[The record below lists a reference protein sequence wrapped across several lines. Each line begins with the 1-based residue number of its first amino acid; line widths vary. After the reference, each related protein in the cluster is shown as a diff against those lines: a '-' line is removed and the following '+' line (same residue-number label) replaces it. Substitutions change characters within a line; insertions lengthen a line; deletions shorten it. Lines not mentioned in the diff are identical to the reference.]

1 MKIPLISR
9 LIDHWVELVQR
20 LRFVVIALALAICG
34 YSIYFIINH
43 IGMSTDTKDML
54 SEDLSWR
61 QLDIEYERVFTE
73 TLDNVVI
80 VVEAS
85 TPDAARASALT
96 LYQALLTDP
105 VLLNDI
111 YYPAAL
117 PFFQQ
122 SAFLFMEETELY
134 DLADQLAA
142 IQPFIGILLEDKTLR
157 GLFSML
163 SDALQAIEDGE
174 EIDLDPLL
182 LEINRALESQQYQVS
197 WQRLISADT
206 VSKDV
211 YREFIIAQTLE
222 APGEFLPGQAAINRI
237 NKTIDRLQLENEQTR
252 IRLTGPT
259 ALAYEELK
267 SVSEANII
275 AIAASL
281 VMVTV
286 ILMFGLSSI
295 WLFFASLVTLI
306 MGLIT
311 TTAFAAATVGTL
323 NLISV
328 AFAVLYIGLGIDFAI
343 HLGLRYRE
351 ESILTTDNSRA
362 LSIAFR
368 QMFRSLFLCA
378 LTTAIGFYS
387 FMPTDYQGVAE
398 LGWIAGSGMFISL
411 LYTFT
416 LLPALLSLRQYR
428 ALHDRRP
435 AHEHPVLQRLSQ
447 LPYRYPKH
455 ISLASLVLVVITLAT
470 VKQIGF
476 DSNTLNL
483 QDPENES
490 VQTYQDLL
498 ADSETSPWFVVLITT
513 DRAEAEEHIRNIKK
527 LDIVD
532 RVIWSDDLVPA
543 NQEDKLFIVDDL
555 NLMLG
560 ELDDYPQPEVIK
572 HNQRVSAVNALL
584 SKLSAL
590 ENIDS
595 AQVRLL
601 KANLQNLTGNM
612 QSDQLEDLEQRLL
625 VHLDGS
631 IDSLAKALTADSID
645 TSDIPQQVLSRWFKQ
660 DYYKLEIYP
669 ADDLSDNDAM
679 IRFVRE
685 LQDYNDKII
694 GAPVI
699 NVEAGEAVIT
709 AFKSAIIYALIA
721 ISLLL
726 FLLIK
731 VKLDALL
738 ILISVIIGGI
748 FTLTFMLLLGLPFN
762 FANIIGLPL
771 LLGIGVDSGIHIA
784 NRFRHEHS
792 NGGNIFMTS
801 ASRGVFVS
809 SMTTVCSI
817 GNLAFSAHTGTATMG
832 ILLTVGLIAMMVS
845 TMIVLPA
852 FLIWHSRNAGQ

>member
-20 LRFVVIALALAICG
+20 LRVVVISVALVTCG
-34 YSIYFIINH
+34 FSIYFIINH

-80 VVEAS
+80 VVES
-85 TPDAARASALT
+85 NTPDEARASALT
-96 LYQALLTDP
+96 LYQALLIDP
-105 VLLNDI
+105 LLLNDI

-122 SAFLFMEETELY
+122 SAFLFMDETELY

-142 IQPFIGILLEDKTLR
+142 IQPFIGTLLEDKTLR

-182 LEINRALESQQYQVS
+182 VEINQALASDQHRVS

-206 VSKDV
+206 ASKDV
-211 YREFIIAQTLE
+211 YREFIIAQTRE
-222 APGEFLPGQAAINRI
+222 APDEFLPGQAAINQI
-237 NKTIDRLQLENEQTR
+237 NKTVDRLQLENEQTR
-252 IRLTGPT
+252 IRLTGST

-286 ILMFGLSSI
+286 ILIFGLSSI

-351 ESILTTDNSRA
+351 QSILTTDNSRA

-428 ALHDRRP
+428 ALNDRRP

-447 LPYRYPKH
+447 LPYRYPRQ
-455 ISLASLVLVVITLAT
+455 ISLAALVLVIMTLAALN
-470 VKQIGF
+470 QIDF

-498 ADSETSPWFVVLITT
+498 ADSATSPWFVVLLTR
-513 DRAEAEEHIRNIKK
+513 DRAEAEDYIRQIKA
-527 LDIVD
+527 LDSVD
-532 RVIWSDDLVPA
+532 RVVWSDDLVPA

-560 ELDDYPQPEVIK
+560 ELDDYPQPVQME
-572 HNQRVSAVNALL
+572 HEQRVLAVNALL
-584 SKLSAL
+584 SKLTAL
-590 ENIDS
+590 EAIDS
-595 AQVRLL
+595 EQVIRLQE
-601 KANLQNLTGNM
+601 NLQALGNKL
-612 QSDQLEDLEQRLL
+612 QPDQLEGLEQRLL

-631 IDSLAKALTADSID
+631 IDSLATALTADNID
-645 TSDIPQQVLSRWFKQ
+645 ASDIPQQVLSRWLKEG
-660 DYYKLEIYP
+660 YYKIEIYP
-669 ADDLSDNDAM
+669 TDDLSDNDAM
-679 IRFVRE
+679 IKFVKE
-685 LQDYNDKII
+685 LQEYNDKII

-709 AFKSAIIYALIA
+709 AFQSAIIYALIA

-738 ILISVIIGGI
+738 ILISVMIGGV
-748 FTLTFMLLLGLPFN
+748 FTLTFMLVLGLPFN

-852 FLIWHSRNAGQ
+852 FLIWHSKTVGR

>member
-513 DRAEAEEHIRNIKK
+513 DRADAEKHIRNIKK

>member
-1 MKIPLISR
+1 M
-9 LIDHWVELVQR
+9 
-20 LRFVVIALALAICG
+20 
-34 YSIYFIINH
+34 
-43 IGMSTDTKDML
+43 
-54 SEDLSWR
+54 
-61 QLDIEYERVFTE
+61 
-73 TLDNVVI
+73 
-80 VVEAS
+80 
-85 TPDAARASALT
+85 
-96 LYQALLTDP
+96 
-105 VLLNDI
+105 
-111 YYPAAL
+111 
-117 PFFQQ
+117 
-122 SAFLFMEETELY
+122 
-134 DLADQLAA
+134 
-142 IQPFIGILLEDKTLR
+142 
-157 GLFSML
+157 
-163 SDALQAIEDGE
+163 
-174 EIDLDPLL
+174 
-182 LEINRALESQQYQVS
+182 
-197 WQRLISADT
+197 
-206 VSKDV
+206 
-211 YREFIIAQTLE
+211 
-222 APGEFLPGQAAINRI
+222 
-237 NKTIDRLQLENEQTR
+237 
-252 IRLTGPT
+252 
-259 ALAYEELK
+259 
-267 SVSEANII
+267 
-275 AIAASL
+275 
-281 VMVTV
+281 
-286 ILMFGLSSI
+286 
-295 WLFFASLVTLI
+295 
-306 MGLIT
+306 IT

-584 SKLSAL
+584 SKLSTL